1 MSTELWQAILNPQ
14 GPNYQTWLEIFGTNQ
29 VPLKNPAEV
38 KAQLHGEGQ
47 ADVYI
52 LDIEALTLPQRARL
66 WSKVAKKFNAPIYEV
81 QAEIAKKGFPI
92 RAADV
97 IVSFDMRAFV

>member
-38 KAQLHGEGQ
+38 KAQLH
-47 ADVYI
+47 AHP
-52 LDIEALTLPQRARL
+52 AAT
-66 WSKVAKKFNAPIYEV
+66 
-81 QAEIAKKGFPI
+81 
-92 RAADV
+92 RAALV
-97 IVSFDMRAFV
+97 EGRE